1 MVLVFMRFTLLAE
14 CAGIGIEAAEYPQ
27 NVLILHAKLS
37 QLCAQ
42 RGGIGRFFR
51 AIAAITATIVGWA
64 DGAAPGVRDGA
75 QTWDTSCNHHTN
87 GATQLALYTD
97 AVRRCVRLA
106 LVQVGADDLQQL
118 MFVNGAAA
126 QLEVHKDVVRD
137 WC

>member
-1 MVLVFMRFTLLAE
+1 MVLVFMRFALLTKLL
-14 CAGIGIEAAEYPQ
+14 GIGVEVPKHSQ
-27 NVLILHAKLS
+27 DVLILHAELT

-51 AIAAITATIVGWA
+51 AIAAIAATIVGWA

-97 AVRRCVRLA
+97 AV
-106 LVQVGADDLQQL
+106 
-118 MFVNGAAA
+118 
-126 QLEVHKDVVRD
+126 
-137 WC
+137 